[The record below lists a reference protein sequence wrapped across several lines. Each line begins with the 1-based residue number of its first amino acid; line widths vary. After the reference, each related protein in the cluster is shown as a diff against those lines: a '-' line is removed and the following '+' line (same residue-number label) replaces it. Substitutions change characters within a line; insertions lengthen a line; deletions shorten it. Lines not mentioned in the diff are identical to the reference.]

1 MEKREKIQKIVD
13 GLQFALSIPEVER
26 NGYINGRLAGVRET
40 LSARNG
46 KVKDERDG

>member
-1 MEKREKIQKIVD
+1 MERKEKIQKIVD

-26 NGYINGRLAGVRET
+26 NGYINGSLAGVRET

>member
-13 GLQFALSIPEVER
+13 GFQFAVSIPEVKR